1 MSICIYKTDNDWST
15 FIKTNSIT
23 ERVNFWRFNQDDF
36 TLPVHEFFYFRR
48 WDENAIIGRGRLV
61 SYAKM
66 SIQKAWDTYQ
76 INCGAPSLI
85 QLMTSLKRIY
95 EDRIQDEQSDIQAIE
110 LRSIEWLA
118 PNRDLQLSE
127 EIFHKSA
134 QYAFRN
140 NFSEEEELNINKR
153 FANAFRR

>member
-1 MSICIYKTDNDWST
+1 
-15 FIKTNSIT
+15 
-23 ERVNFWRFNQDDF
+23 
-36 TLPVHEFFYFRR
+36 
-48 WDENAIIGRGRLV
+48 
-61 SYAKM
+61 M

-127 EIFHKSA
+127 EIFHQSA

-140 NFSEEEELNINKR
+140 NFSEEEELKINKR
-153 FANAFRR
+153 FANALRR